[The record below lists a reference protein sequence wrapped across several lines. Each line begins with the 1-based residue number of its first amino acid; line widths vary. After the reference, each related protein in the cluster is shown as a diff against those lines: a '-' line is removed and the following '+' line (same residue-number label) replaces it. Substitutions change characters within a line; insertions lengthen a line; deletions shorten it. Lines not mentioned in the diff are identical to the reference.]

1 MANFHLPDHK
11 RKRGPDSISYNDEE
25 THTFVFENPFAYK
38 SSPSLDN
45 GDDPKDKKPKA
56 IDGYLTPSPPSKP
69 AGRINS
75 PALHSTDSPSSALS
89 SQDSMTPTSSNH
101 VVKKSL
107 PLPNK
112 LDLSASGL
120 ATTPLTVA
128 LRTTD
133 TVQENSN
140 SERDQDFMDLVI
152 ARGRRLFHRPTTS
165 ELLQDLRARL
175 QPILHNRLSQ
185 LTRMEPTF
193 EVGLEISDSA
203 YILKLLKGHD
213 SNFEFETITQKAVRG
228 AALLQQ
234 GVKLV
239 REVQDQLK
247 FAIND

>member
-1 MANFHLPDHK
+1 MENSHLPDKK
-11 RKRGPDSISYNDEE
+11 RKRSPDSISNNGEE
-25 THTFVFENPFAYK
+25 AHNYSFYNPFSDI

-45 GDDPKDKKPKA
+45 GDGHNHKKPKA
-56 IDGYLTPSPPSKP
+56 IGGYSTPSPPSKP

-75 PALHSTDSPSSALS
+75 PALNSTGS
-89 SQDSMTPTSSNH
+89 SQSFVTSTSSNP
-101 VVKKSL
+101 VVMKNL
-107 PLPNK
+107 PLPSK

-120 ATTPLTVA
+120 PTTPLTV
-128 LRTTD
+128 D

-140 SERDQDFMDLVI
+140 SERDQDFMDLVF

-165 ELLQDLRARL
+165 ELLQDFRARL

-203 YILKLLKGHD
+203 YLLKLFKGQD

-247 FAIND
+247 FAINDKSVSVNL